1 MPYLRILGS
10 LLFLWCFSCSP
21 DKEDSMMNLPQESKD
36 PSGDSEEGR
45 HFFEDGSLYEGDLI
59 RGKPDGYG
67 TRVHVNSDVYEGQFR
82 KGMEHGYGTIRY
94 KSDETLD
101 RYVGTW
107 NSGKMDGFGALVL
120 TDASRME
127 GNWRR
132 GRLDYGDYQGSDGEI
147 KRGKWRGN
155 SLSESY
161 LSEGFSRSSL
171 GDEFY
176 GFFETNGAF
185 LKGHLLRAN
194 GDLYVG
200 SFRLGK
206 FEGDGILERTDGTL
220 YVGEFEKGEF
230 SGTGIL
236 TDSDGSTYSGEFLD
250 GLPDGYGVQQDANGV
265 QYTGSWQAGLRSG
278 PGLIDFGD
286 GSSYRGEFRL
296 GLAYEG
302 IYDWGDGRMT
312 NSYQNENGEWS
323 DR

>member
-1 MPYLRILGS
+1 MLFLRIFGS
-10 LLFLWCFSCSP
+10 LLFLRSVSCSSE
-21 DKEDSMMNLPQESKD
+21 KEDSGVNLSQESQGLSREAKQ
-36 PSGDSEEGR
+36 GK
-45 HFFEDGSLYEGDLI
+45 HFFEDGSVYEGDMI
-59 RGKPDGYG
+59 KVEPDGYG
-67 TRVHVNSDVYEGQFR
+67 RRVFPNSDVYDGQFR
-82 KGMEHGYGTIRY
+82 KGLEHGYGTMRY
-94 KSDETLD
+94 KSDELLD
-101 RYVGTW
+101 RYVGMW
-107 NSGKMDGFGALVL
+107 KSGKMDGFGSLVL
-120 TDASRME
+120 TNASRME
-127 GNWRR
+127 GSWKN
-132 GRLDYGDYQGSDGEI
+132 GRLDYGEYQGSDGQI
-147 KRGKWRGN
+147 KHGKWRGN

-161 LSEGFSRSSL
+161 LSEGRLRSSI
-171 GDEFY
+171 GDEFS
-176 GFFETNGAF
+176 GLFEPDGQF
-185 LKGHLLRAN
+185 LKGHLQQAN

-206 FEGDGILERTDGTL
+206 FEGQGILERTDGTL

-250 GLPDGYGVQQDANGV
+250 GLPEGYGVQRDSNGV

-278 PGLIDFGD
+278 LGLIDFGD
-286 GSSYRGEFRL
+286 GSSYSGEFRL